1 MAGIYIHIPFCK
13 QKCNYCNFF
22 SLATTKFR
30 DAFFHSLLTEIEL
43 TRDYLGDEPVETIY
57 FGGGTP
63 SLLSVEQLD
72 EILGKVQGSR
82 FKVQETRDEKQTASC
97 QPQEITLEMNP
108 DDVTPEYLDALTHS
122 AINRISLGV
131 QSFFDED
138 LNYLTRSHD
147 ARQALMAVEMILDAG
162 YQIPDAGCRT
172 RDEGRRTKD
181 EGRGTR
187 DEGRRTRDEGRRTK
201 DEGRKTKDEER
212 NSKLETRNSK
222 LETISIDLIYGIP
235 TLTNEH
241 WRENLQRVID
251 FGIPHLSAYALTVE
265 PKTPLAWQINKGAGR
280 RAQGAVGSW
289 QLAVGRKHSPRH
301 QGTTAPQHH
310 GTTAPSHKNPG
321 SGIRD
326 PISDDQA
333 AEQFEI
339 LMDIMEKAG
348 YVQYEISNFC
358 LPGFESRHNSNYW
371 KGVPYLGLGPSA
383 HSYNGTS
390 RRWNISNLTSYIR
403 DLGSGILP
411 FEEELLTVAQEYN
424 EYVMTSLRTIRG
436 SDLREIGEQFGMEY
450 VTYFRHQ
457 AIRHLASGHLT
468 EQSGICTLT
477 RNGKFLA
484 DGIAADLFVVE

>member
-1 MAGIYIHIPFCK
+1 ME
-13 QKCNYCNFF
+13 
-22 SLATTKFR
+22 
-30 DAFFHSLLTEIEL
+30 LLTSSDWTDYEL
-43 TRDYLGDEPVETIY
+43 IDTG
-57 FGGGTP
+57 
-63 SLLSVEQLD
+63 
-72 EILGKVQGSR
+72 
-82 FKVQETRDEKQTASC
+82 
-97 QPQEITLEMNP
+97 
-108 DDVTPEYLDALTHS
+108 
-122 AINRISLGV
+122 NR
-131 QSFFDED
+131 E
-138 LNYLTRSHD
+138 
-147 ARQALMAVEMILDAG
+147 
-162 YQIPDAGCRT
+162 
-172 RDEGRRTKD
+172 
-181 EGRGTR
+181 
-187 DEGRRTRDEGRRTK
+187 
-201 DEGRKTKDEER
+201 
-212 NSKLETRNSK
+212 KLERFGKYILIRPEPQAVWPKAMPEEEWDK
-222 LETISIDLIYGIP
+222 LHHARFSRGKSESLQSTAQSQQ
-235 TLTNEH
+235 TNTK
-241 WRENLQRVID
+241 
-251 FGIPHLSAYALTVE
+251 A
-265 PKTPLAWQINKGAGR
+265 
-280 RAQGAVGSW
+280 
-289 QLAVGRKHSPRH
+289 PRH